1 MTLPPRVS
9 VIMPFL
15 DVAPYLGEA
24 IESVVAQTYDR
35 WELLLVD
42 DGSTDGSTEMARAHA
57 ARDPERVCYLRHDER
72 ASRGASAARNF
83 GLAHAR
89 GEFIALLDGDDVW
102 LPHKLEQQVAL
113 LDAHPEVGMVYG
125 NTEWWYSWDSQA
137 DRGADWV
144 PPLGFSPGSIVPPPE
159 LLRRFMAGGAAV
171 PATCSVLIRRAA
183 VDATGGFE
191 EEFRQV
197 FTDHAFYTK
206 LLLSTTVLVTDGC
219 WDRYRRRSG
228 SSYSRIEG
236 TREFAEKR
244 YGWLLWCREY
254 LMEQGWEGTELWE
267 TLRHQLA
274 RYRRPRAHAA
284 RDRVRKLPRRT
295 KAVIR
300 GIARRVVP
308 PRTRH
313 WLRVHWVRRRRPRP
327 GEVDYGSFN
336 RVTPIRRVFD
346 PPRGTPVDEFYVDD
360 FLRSWEP
367 FPPGPVLDLARES
380 PPESMGAGAFAVVIV
395 RDLPP
400 GGPDLATRLRYA
412 YELLRP
418 GGLLLGA
425 FPGIGRFG
433 PGEVK
438 HGAAAFTLA
447 GVRRAAEHVPT
458 AVRVETRGNVLAA
471 CGLLHGLS
479 AEELGPHRLGYRDSS
494 FPVVILLS
502 TAKEEGTR

>member
-15 DVAPYLGEA
+15 DMAAYLSES
-24 IESVVAQTYDR
+24 IESVLAQTYDG

-42 DGSTDGSTEMARAHA
+42 DGSTDGSTEIARAHA
-57 ARDPERVCYLRHDER
+57 SRDPERVRYLTHHEPG
-72 ASRGASAARNF
+72 SRGASAARNL

-113 LDAHPEVGMVYG
+113 LDAHPGVEMLYG

-137 DRGADWV
+137 EPGADWV
-144 PPLGFSPGSIVPPPE
+144 PSLGFPPGSVVPPPE
-159 LLRRFMAGGAAV
+159 LLRRFMAGRAAV
-171 PATCSVLIRRAA
+171 PATCSVLIRRAT

-191 EEFRQV
+191 EDFRQV

-206 LLLSTTVLVTDGC
+206 LLLSATVLVTDGC

-254 LMEQGWEGTELWE
+254 FMQQGWEGAELWE
-267 TLRHQLA
+267 TLNQQLA
-274 RYRRPRAHAA
+274 RHRRPRAAAA
-284 RDRVRKLPRRT
+284 RDRIRKLPRRA

-300 GIARRVVP
+300 RIASRVVP
-308 PRTRH
+308 RRGRQ
-313 WLRVHWVRRRRPRP
+313 WLRVHWVPRSRPRP
-327 GEVDYGSFN
+327 GEADYGSFD

-367 FPPGPVLDLARES
+367 FPSGPVLDLGES
-380 PPESMGAGAFAVVIV
+380 SESTSTGAYAVVIV
-395 RDLPP
+395 RNLAD
-400 GGPDLATRLRYA
+400 GGPDLGTRLRHA
-412 YELLRP
+412 YQLLRP

-425 FPGIGRFG
+425 FPALGRFG
-433 PGEVK
+433 PGEGR
-438 HGAAAFTLA
+438 HGAEAFTLA
-447 GVRRAAEHVPT
+447 GVRRAAERVLA

-471 CGLLHGLS
+471 CGFLHGLS
-479 AEELGPHRLGYRDSS
+479 AEELGPHRLGYHDPS

-502 TAKEEGTR
+502 ATKAEGTR